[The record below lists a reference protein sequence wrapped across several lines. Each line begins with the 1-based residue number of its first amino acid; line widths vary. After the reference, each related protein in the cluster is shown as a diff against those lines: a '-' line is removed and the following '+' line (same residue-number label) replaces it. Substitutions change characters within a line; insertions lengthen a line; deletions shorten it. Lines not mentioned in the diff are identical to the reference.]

1 MSLRFGLFTVFA
13 LFILGILV
21 GAGFIMFIARYSPAT
36 TQLPFLSE
44 QQSPPPA
51 SCPQVTPIFSPNGED
66 EVISLIS
73 SASSTLD
80 LEVYAFSYEL
90 LADELIKA
98 KERGIAVRVLLE
110 PSLSGNNPNLATA
123 ETLRDG
129 GVEVRWA
136 DPSRTNHAKFLIIDG
151 RRVLVGSHNWSW
163 HAMNTNREA
172 SLLVE
177 DSATVREFEDAFE
190 KDWMAAYS

>member
-1 MSLRFGLFTVFA
+1 MALRFGLFTVFA

-21 GAGFIMFIARYSPAT
+21 GAGYLMFIGQQGLVPQTAAYS
-36 TQLPFLSE
+36 
-44 QQSPPPA
+44 

-66 EVISLIS
+66 EIISLIS

-90 LADELIKA
+90 LADELISA
-98 KERGIAVRVLLE
+98 QARGVSVRALLE
-110 PSLSGNNPNLATA
+110 PNLSGDNPNLKTA

-129 GVEVRWA
+129 GVNVRWA
-136 DPSRTNHAKFLIIDG
+136 APSRTNHAKFLILDG

-163 HAMNTNREA
+163 HAMNSNREA
-172 SLLVE
+172 SVLVE
-177 DSATVREFEDAFE
+177 DTATVREFEDAFE
-190 KDWMAAYS
+190 KDWMAAYKKT